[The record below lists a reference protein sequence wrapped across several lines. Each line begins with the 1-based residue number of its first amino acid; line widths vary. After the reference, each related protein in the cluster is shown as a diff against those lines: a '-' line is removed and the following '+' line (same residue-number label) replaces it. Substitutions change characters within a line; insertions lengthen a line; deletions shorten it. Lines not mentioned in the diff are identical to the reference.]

1 MNNIPRPKGR
11 GLSWA
16 GLLHDGSFAIQWI
29 PAGIAGTRVGEVVD
43 LRSATQRRFVVE
55 VTVSDVTTT
64 TSNTVAGGSGK
75 RQGMNKIKHI

>member
-1 MNNIPRPKGR
+1 MPKRRLGWLVAR
-11 GLSWA
+11 WLVCKA
-16 GLLHDGSFAIQWI
+16 VEI
-29 PAGIAGTRVGEVVD
+29 PAGVAAIRVGEVVD

-75 RQGMNKIKHI
+75 RQGMNKMKHI